1 MNKAIISFVVCALLG
16 FGLGYLVF
24 GVIMGDSEKQPQV
37 AQTKTPETTETASA
51 KEETTT
57 DSKEAT
63 TVSANEDNIL
73 NKKGCLGCHSVEALN
88 IKGGAVGPD
97 LSQAF
102 ANVEGKHG
110 KPIEEFLKA
119 PTSAVM
125 SGVIGKNPL
134 SDEERKQVL
143 ELLKQASEK

>member
-1 MNKAIISFVVCALLG
+1 VKKAIISFVVCALLG

-24 GVIMGDSEKQPQV
+24 GVIMGDSDKQPQV
-37 AQTKTPETTETASA
+37 AQTETTKTTETATA
-51 KEETTT
+51 KEEAT

-88 IKGGAVGPD
+88 IKAGAVGPD

-102 ANVEGKHG
+102 VNVEGKHG

-125 SGVIGKNPL
+125 SGVISKSPL
-134 SDEERKQVL
+134 TDDERKQVL

>member
-1 MNKAIISFVVCALLG
+1 MKKAIISFVVCALLG

-24 GVIMGDSEKQPQV
+24 DVIMGDSEKQPQV
-37 AQTKTPETTETASA
+37 AQTEKTETAAA
-51 KEETTT
+51 KEEST
-57 DSKEAT
+57 DAKEAT
-63 TVSANEDNIL
+63 TVTANEDNIL
-73 NKKGCLGCHSVEALN
+73 NKKGCLGCHSVESLN
-88 IKGGAVGPD
+88 ITGGAVGPD

-102 ANVEGKHG
+102 VNVEGKHG

-125 SGVIGKNPL
+125 SGVISKSPL

>member
-1 MNKAIISFVVCALLG
+1 MNKAIMNFVICALLG

-24 GVIMGDSEKQPQV
+24 GVIMGDSAKQPQT
-37 AQTKTPETTETASA
+37 AQADSKQTTTTTTEA
-51 KEETTT
+51 KEEPAKT
-57 DSKEAT
+57 S
-63 TVSANEDNIL
+63 SANADTIL

-88 IKGGAVGPD
+88 LKGGAVGPD
-97 LSQAF
+97 LSQASV
-102 ANVEGKHG
+102 NVEGKHG

-134 SDEERKQVL
+134 TDDERKQVL
-143 ELLKQASEK
+143 DLLKQASEAK

>member
-1 MNKAIISFVVCALLG
+1 VQKAIISFVICALLG

-37 AQTKTPETTETASA
+37 TQTETKDS
-51 KEETTT
+51 TTT
-57 DSKEAT
+57 KSPDSKETAT
-63 TVSANEDNIL
+63 SSVKEDNIL
-73 NKKGCLGCHSVEALN
+73 NKRGCLGCHSVEALN
-88 IKGGAVGPD
+88 LKGGQVGPD

-102 ANVEGKHG
+102 VNVEGKHG
-110 KPIEEFLKA
+110 KPIEEFLKQ

-134 SDEERKQVL
+134 TDDERKQVL
-143 ELLKQASEK
+143 DLLKQASEAK